1 MAVCAHTVCTCEAA
15 DGSAYCSPF
24 CEAYADAPE
33 CHCHHGDCT
42 APHHH

>member
-15 DGSAYCSPF
+15 EGSDYCSAF
-24 CEAYADAPE
+24 CETYADAPE
-33 CHCHHGDCT
+33 CHCHHGECA